1 MIKLKPGF
9 HIIATIAVI
18 AAVAEKKKLQRSQ
31 RSYETT
37 LQRSQRQQ
45 SLRYK
50 KFYLSDRCR
59 CDRWRVVSIWS
70 LNFFFSAIVAII
82 WKPGL
87 IYRNNHPPF
96 LLNCYLYALQTYRT
110 HSSKLRLLL
119 VKLKEYTTWL
129 WFHCV
134 TALTVEMTYPCSLVL
149 ACQPTP
155 ARLRFL
161 ALSASV
167 ICFIGFRLSGIGT
180 WNEKMWAS
188 YSYLA
193 SGLPAKSRTRRS
205 SSFYLVIPSHF
216 SETVC

>member
-9 HIIATIAVI
+9 HMIATIAVI
-18 AAVAEKKKLQRSQ
+18 AAIAEKKKKLQRSQ

-70 LNFFFSAIVAII
+70 LNFFFSAIAAIVAII

-119 VKLKEYTTWL
+119 VSRI
-129 WFHCV
+129 F
-134 TALTVEMTYPCSLVL
+134 S
-149 ACQPTP
+149 
-155 ARLRFL
+155 RLH
-161 ALSASV
+161 
-167 ICFIGFRLSGIGT
+167 
-180 WNEKMWAS
+180 
-188 YSYLA
+188 
-193 SGLPAKSRTRRS
+193 S
-205 SSFYLVIPSHF
+205 SSSSTHICL
-216 SETVC
+216 TLTR

>member
-1 MIKLKPGF
+1 M
-9 HIIATIAVI
+9 IATIAVI
-18 AAVAEKKKLQRSQ
+18 AAIAEKKKKLQRSQ

-70 LNFFFSAIVAII
+70 LNFFFSAIAAITAIVAII

-96 LLNCYLYALQTYRT
+96 LLNSYLYALQTHRT

-119 VKLKEYTTWL
+119 VYINFKLQL
-129 WFHCV
+129 
-134 TALTVEMTYPCSLVL
+134 
-149 ACQPTP
+149 
-155 ARLRFL
+155 
-161 ALSASV
+161 
-167 ICFIGFRLSGIGT
+167 G
-180 WNEKMWAS
+180 
-188 YSYLA
+188 YLA
-193 SGLPAKSRTRRS
+193 WMG
-205 SSFYLVIPSHF
+205 LVIQNNYLHYFWIKLSDCFPK
-216 SETVC
+216 C